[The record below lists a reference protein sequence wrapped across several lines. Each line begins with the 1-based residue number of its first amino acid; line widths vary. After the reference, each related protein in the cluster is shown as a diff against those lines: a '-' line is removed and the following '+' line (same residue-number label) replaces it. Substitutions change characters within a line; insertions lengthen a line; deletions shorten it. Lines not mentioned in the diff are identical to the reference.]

1 MDGNSQGQ
9 HLNKEG
15 GRAEKNIPRP
25 LQRYLSLAKPNRNS
39 GGRGAHVKQSIGQ
52 AAIWAP
58 PGVLSRGR
66 LQGTDEALSWLNQA
80 GQFGL

>member
-1 MDGNSQGQ
+1 MDGNSRGQ

-15 GRAEKNIPRP
+15 GRSGRRISPD
-25 LQRYLSLAKPNRNS
+25 LFSRYLSLAKPNRNS

-58 PGVLSRGR
+58 PGVLSRGK
-66 LQGTDEALSWLNQA
+66 LQGTDEA
-80 GQFGL
+80 